1 MPEIPPTT
9 AEGVGPVQ
17 RSEDQATCKDSSQE
31 ELWIEN
37 QKEFNF

>member
-1 MPEIPPTT
+1 MPEIPLTT
-9 AEGVGPVQ
+9 AEGAGLVQ
-17 RSEDQATCKDSSQE
+17 RSEDQATFKDSSQE